1 MTRVATMLV
10 LGGDPAAKG
19 RKERELWGLGA
30 VVGKHTCWEPH
41 PTATAGAGSQHWPKD
56 TADLRGKV
64 PAPPNPFELPGP
76 GQRKMEVH
84 STTGAPPLGMGQG
97 GFSTKG
103 FW

>member
-1 MTRVATMLV
+1 MLV
-10 LGGDPAAKG
+10 LGGDPAVKKG
-19 RKERELWGLGA
+19 KKGKGA
-30 VVGKHTCWEPH
+30 VGSGCCVEKHTYWEPH
-41 PTATAGAGSQHWPKD
+41 PTAMAGAGSQHWPKD

-64 PAPPNPFELPGP
+64 PAPPNPFKLPGP

-84 STTGAPPLGMGQG
+84 STTGAPPEGMGQG